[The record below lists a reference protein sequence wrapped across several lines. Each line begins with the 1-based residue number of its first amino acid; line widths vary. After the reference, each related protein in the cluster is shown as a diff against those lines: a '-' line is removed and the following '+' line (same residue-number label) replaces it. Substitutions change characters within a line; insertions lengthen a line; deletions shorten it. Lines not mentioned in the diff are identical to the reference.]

1 MKKEASNW
9 QTLFN
14 RWISGEA
21 DRFDERALEAMA
33 KDDPFLADALEGY
46 RSLPEADHARAME
59 QLHSRLRKRQE
70 KKGRVVVL
78 FLKRIAAVGVILLAA
93 WLVFQWVG
101 SPEDGSLSFNQQT
114 EISGQAAVQDDA
126 VPDRQAREKSTQ
138 PGEPESTLPVPDVS
152 AENEVAAV
160 QKQDNSPPSTRPA
173 AEPSPADRR
182 KAIVAEEKAKRAE
195 QRQATERQSI
205 ALSVDKMAAR
215 ESAVYKNDTVEEAIL
230 QPIDKDLMTEEIAA
244 PRPPAEDSA
253 RSPVSLQK
261 EDGIV
266 ARTIKGQVTDASGE
280 PLIGAS
286 ITISG
291 TSLGVVTDV
300 DGAFTIESPTENPL
314 LTVAY
319 TGFVSQEVRGREGDF
334 LTIRLVEGVPLDEVV
349 VTGKRAEVKRNNVT
363 SSVSTIE
370 NDQEFRPRGGLE
382 KFEKYIRQNLRKP
395 QAARD
400 AGISGQVVVG
410 FSLNDAGRPSDFKIL
425 RSLGSGCDE
434 EAIRLLQEGPK
445 WKGPAGVRH
454 SYTFVFE

>member
-1 MKKEASNW
+1 MKKESSNW

-21 DRFDERALEAMA
+21 DHSDERALEAMA

-59 QLHSRLRKRQE
+59 RLNARLRKRQE
-70 KKGRVVVL
+70 KKGRVVVF
-78 FLKRIAAVGVILLAA
+78 FLQRIAAVGVILLAA
-93 WLVFQWVG
+93 WLVFQWGG
-101 SPEDGSLSFNQQT
+101 SPEDGALSFNQQT
-114 EISGQAAVQDDA
+114 EMSDQAALPGDTVA
-126 VPDRQAREKSTQ
+126 DRQATEKSTQ
-138 PGEPESTLPVPDVS
+138 PGEPESTLPGPEVA
-152 AENEVAAV
+152 AENEVAVV
-160 QKQDNSPPSTRPA
+160 QKQDTSPPSARPA
-173 AEPSPADRR
+173 TEPAPADRR
-182 KAIVAEEKAKRAE
+182 KAIVAEEKAKLAE

-215 ESAVYKNDTVEEAIL
+215 ESAVYKNDTVEEVIP
-230 QPIDKDLMTEEIAA
+230 QPMEEDLMTEEIAA
-244 PRPPAEDSA
+244 PSPPAEDSA
-253 RSPVSLQK
+253 RSPVSLQT

-266 ARTIKGQVTDASGE
+266 ARTINGQVTDTSGE

-286 ITISG
+286 VTIPG
-291 TSLGVVTDV
+291 TSSGVVTDV

-319 TGFVSQEVRGREGDF
+319 TGFVSQEVRVRKDDF
-334 LTIRLVEGVPLDEVV
+334 LTIRLLEGVALDEVV

-363 SSVSTIE
+363 SSVSAIE
-370 NDQEFRPRGGLE
+370 NGQEFKPRGGLE

-434 EAIRLLQEGPK
+434 EAIRLLREGPK